1 VARKKVSANGNGEVE
16 ELRDLVEK
24 NDDVA
29 NGSTPAKPSRRGLLK
44 IAGAALAG
52 AAGTMALRAVPAA
65 AATGNPVLAGCVNS
79 SNDDQTTFLLM
90 GSTAP
95 NPPLSFFGSALKV
108 QAGMGVKGAGYFVTD
123 HSQEIG
129 LFGQSKGSDNS
140 GNLGTSTGTG
150 VLGASVAGIGVE
162 GDSVSGTG
170 GHFMSSTGYD
180 ASLGQAIPGT
190 IGDTEFHGSGRL
202 AMVGR
207 TDVGGVAP
215 NIAPFFVVHTS
226 LFAGA
231 HFQHELIRGNDGS
244 IWASTY
250 AQGGTNR
257 SRWRRIN
264 TLRVD
269 TADGLG
275 AAYKPFRRL
284 DTRSGARK
292 AAGSTTVVA
301 CAGTGTAASAIPA
314 DAIGVVGNLTAT
326 SYTGGGFLTIAPA
339 GVTVN
344 TSALNFQIGQAS
356 IANSFICGLSGG
368 SLQIK
373 VAGHSTHILLDITGY
388 FQ

>member
-1 VARKKVSANGNGEVE
+1 VARKKVSANGNGEVDQ
-16 ELRDLVEK
+16 LRDLIEQ
-24 NDDVA
+24 DDVA
-29 NGSTPAKPSRRGLLK
+29 KGSRSSSHSRRGLLK

-52 AAGTMALRAVPAA
+52 AAGTMALKAVPAA
-65 AATGNPVLAGCVNS
+65 AFTGDPVLQGCINFATADADTILVMGNTGGNTPTS
-79 SNDDQTTFLLM
+79 SHGAAFKSQGGT
-90 GSTAP
+90 
-95 NPPLSFFGSALKV
+95 
-108 QAGMGVKGAGYFVTD
+108 GVKGAGYFTAD

-129 LFGQSKGSDNS
+129 LFGQSKGADGS
-140 GNLGTSTGTG
+140 GNLASSTGTG
-150 VLGASVAGIGVE
+150 VLGASFAGIGVE

-180 ASLGQAIPGT
+180 ASLGQAIVGT
-190 IGDTEFHGSGRL
+190 IGDQEFHGSGRL

-231 HFQHELIRGNDGS
+231 HFQHELVRGNDGS
-244 IWASTY
+244 IWASTA
-250 AQGGTNR
+250 AQAGTNQ
-257 SRWRRIN
+257 SRWKRIN

-292 AAGSTTVVA
+292 AAGSTTVVS
-301 CAGTGTAASAIPA
+301 CAPSGTGASAIPA

-368 SLQIK
+368 ALQIK